1 MKNFYFLIVFILG
14 VVFGIGCVIVVQKY
28 FLQNEA
34 KAVAK
39 EFVLEAQPQTAAA
52 TSAETIQLVKKEEK
66 SHTFFRNVFI
76 SYGFMP
82 ADCGVIWRQ
91 RQSF

>member
-52 TSAETIQLVKKEEK
+52 TSAETIQLVKKEEISEPPVIDKPNEPDRK
-66 SHTFFRNVFI
+66 SV
-76 SYGFMP
+76 
-82 ADCGVIWRQ
+82 V
-91 RQSF
+91 